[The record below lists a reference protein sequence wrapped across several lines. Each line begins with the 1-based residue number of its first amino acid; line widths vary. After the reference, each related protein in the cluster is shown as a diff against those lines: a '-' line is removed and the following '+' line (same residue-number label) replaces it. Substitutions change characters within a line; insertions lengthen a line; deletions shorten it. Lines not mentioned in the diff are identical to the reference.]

1 MSLLLFMCGLPMP
14 VLLALIGCIFVLFL
28 LLILLIVFVPTAAER
43 IGFVMDIFLHPYYP
57 KKRIPPITSFQDAEK
72 KDEASNV

>member
-1 MSLLLFMCGLPMP
+1 MSLLLFLAELPEP
-14 VLLALIGCIFVLFL
+14 VLLALVGCIFVLLL

-57 KKRIPPITSFQDAEK
+57 KKRFPLTPITQDAEK
-72 KDEASNV
+72 KEEAINV